1 MDIVRAVSKARA
13 AVGDALETV
22 RSRLGEADRG

>member
-1 MDIVRAVSKARA
+1 MDIVRAVYNARA
-13 AVGDALETV
+13 AVEDALETV